1 MKALKDKNYIERVG
15 ADKNGYWKIIE
26 VMKILILNTSELTG
40 GAAVAANR
48 LAKHWVNLV

>member
-26 VMKILILNTSELTG
+26 KS
-40 GAAVAANR
+40 
-48 LAKHWVNLV
+48 